1 MVKLQKR
8 LNELGYDCGAADGDF
23 GVGTQAAVRKFQSD
37 HNLIADGMVG
47 QQTWKA
53 LYQEGGKPEDPED
66 PEDPNKPEDPDNPE
80 GPVDVS
86 SYPEIYY
93 GVQNR
98 SDYVKILQTWLNQ
111 IGYDCGVVDG
121 DFGGGTQ
128 ASVRNF
134 QKDAGLTADGIV
146 GQATWKMLSES
157 VQ

>member
-1 MVKLQKR
+1 
-8 LNELGYDCGAADGDF
+8 
-23 GVGTQAAVRKFQSD
+23 
-37 HNLIADGMVG
+37 MVG

-53 LYQEGGKPEDPED
+53 LYENEEAPDPDD
-66 PEDPNKPEDPDNPE
+66 PDDPDNPDNPDNPD
-80 GPVDVS
+80 GPVDVT

-98 SDYVKILQTWLNQ
+98 SEYVKILQTWLNQ

-121 DFGGGTQ
+121 DFGVGTQ
-128 ASVRNF
+128 ESVRNF

-157 VQ
+157 AQ